1 VPEVVPGVVLEGVL
15 DVVAAVLDVVATA
28 LDGAVVFDV
37 VFVPDEDDSVAIGV
51 LGVLDVPGVPGVLD
65 VLSLQPANTSKA
77 HTIDR
82 HRELNGAG

>member
-1 VPEVVPGVVLEGVL
+1 VPEVVPGVALG
-15 DVVAAVLDVVATA
+15 VVAV

-37 VFVPDEDDSVAIGV
+37 VFAPDEDDSVAIGV